1 MTAEP
6 VPAERVGRLAG
17 LYRYPVKSLL
27 GETLDEVAIDE
38 RGLARDRL
46 WSVRDGDGKL
56 GSGKS
61 TRRFRKMDGLLML
74 AASYPAGGDGV
85 PAVALPDGQRARADE
100 PAASAAVSAHVGR
113 PVTLGRESEVSHF
126 DEGPVHLVTTASIGR
141 LEHEAGTAVD
151 VRRLRCNVLVDTGDA
166 IGFVE
171 DGWIGH
177 RVQVGDAVVLEIV
190 SPMPRCVMLDL
201 PQRDLPAGGGLLR
214 ALTRVNDGDLGVLAT
229 VTSPGTVRRGD
240 PVLLLH

>member
-1 MTAEP
+1 MTADP
-6 VPAERVGRLAG
+6 VSAGRLGRLAG

-27 GETLDEVAIDE
+27 GETLDQVAIDE

-74 AASYPAGGDGV
+74 AASYPADGDGPPV
-85 PAVALPDGQRARADE
+85 VELPDGQRARADE
-100 PAASAAVSAHVGR
+100 PAASATVSAHVGR
-113 PVTLGRESEVSHF
+113 PVTLGRESDVSHF

-141 LEHEAGTAVD
+141 LEQEVGSTVD
-151 VRRLRCNVLVDTGDA
+151 VRRLRCNLLVDTGEA
-166 IGFVE
+166 TGFVE
-171 DGWIGH
+171 DDWVG
-177 RVQVGDAVVLEIV
+177 RRLQVGDAVVLEVV

-229 VTSPGTVRRGD
+229 VVRSGTVRRDD
-240 PVLLLH
+240 PVRLTS

>member
-6 VPAERVGRLAG
+6 VPGGRVGRLAG

-27 GETLDEVAIDE
+27 GESLDRVAIDE

-61 TRRFRKMDGLLML
+61 TRRFRRMDGLLLL
-74 AASYPAGGDGV
+74 AASYAGAGEGPPVVELPDGRV
-85 PAVALPDGQRARADE
+85 ARADDPAVAD
-100 PAASAAVSAHVGR
+100 AVSAQVGR
-113 PVTLGRESEVSHF
+113 PVTLSREGEVSHF
-126 DEGPVHLVTTASIGR
+126 DEGPVHLVTTASIARLGR
-141 LEHEAGTAVD
+141 EVGASVD
-151 VRRLRCNVLVDTGDA
+151 VRRLRCNLLVDTGDA
-166 IGFVE
+166 RGFAE
-171 DGWIGH
+171 DDWIG
-177 RVQVGDAVVLEIV
+177 RRLQVGDTVVLDIV
-190 SPMPRCVMLDL
+190 SSMPRCVMLDL

-229 VTSPGTVRRGD
+229 VVRSGTVRRDD
-240 PVLLLH
+240 PVRLSG